1 VEAAGEPAAD
11 DRHDHATG
19 RLVVDDLLVVEA
31 DEDAVPRREHRHD
44 LVVDDAAADVED
56 VDLGVEAGPAE
67 VGGSRPTDV
76 VGPDLRLVGV
86 VVREDREDE
95 RPVPEPGEL
104 ELGHHGLVVDAAE
117 TDRLGVVLH
126 PEEVGVLAVLGVE
139 EAVGGVVRPVGLEG
153 PPVDG
158 VEELGGQL
166 GGHVARHGDAQ
177 VALAG
182 EADAHDV
189 HGVPRQVDGVVVAL
203 EYRDELGVA
212 AVRIEDPD
220 AAVVAEERLG
230 GQGEE
235 GEDLVEGVNLRL
247 HGLSPCDCS
256 SLER

>member
-1 VEAAGEPAAD
+1 MEAAGEPAAD

-19 RLVVDDLLVVEA
+19 RLVVDDLLVEA

-67 VGGSRPTDV
+67 VGDSHPADV

-86 VVREDREDE
+86 VVREDREHE
-95 RPVPEPGEL
+95 RPVQEPGEL

-117 TDRLGVVLH
+117 TDRLGAVLH
-126 PEEVGVLAVLGVE
+126 LEEVGVLVIPGVE
-139 EAVGGVVRPVGLEG
+139 EAVGGVVRPVGLED

-166 GGHVARHGDAQ
+166 DGHVARHGDAQ

-189 HGVPRQVDGVVVAL
+189 HGVPRQVDDVVVAF
-203 EYRDELGVA
+203 EYRDELGIA

-230 GQGEE
+230 GQGED
-235 GEDLVEGVNLRL
+235 GEDLVQGVELGL
-247 HGLSPCDCS
+247 HGLSPYDCS